1 MSNTQ
6 QWSSSTPGYLIFL
19 VDQSGSMN
27 EAYSEGKSK
36 AEFTALVINR
46 TINEI
51 INTNLAGDKVKN
63 RVFISLIGYGGKGGN
78 SVDEIRSDYLS
89 EFANKP
95 LRTEKIKR
103 KVSDGAGGLLEIEE
117 ELPVFIEPIAKG
129 ATPMG
134 DAFNMAK
141 QLIEAWNNKYPN
153 NPAPVIIN
161 VSDGMPWEGQ
171 TKNQEPQK
179 SIRIAKE
186 IMNITTN
193 DGNPLIFNVHIG
205 NSGKEVMFVESIE
218 ELQEEQ
224 AKFLFEISSVIPES
238 YKKAATKHEFKIKDQ
253 SRGFIA
259 NAKPLDLIKFINFGS
274 SGGASDLMSK

>member
-1 MSNTQ
+1 MKNTV
-6 QWSSSTPGYLIFL
+6 QWSSNTPGYLIFL
-19 VDQSGSMN
+19 IDQSGSMA
-27 EAYSEGKSK
+27 EDYAEGKSK

-78 SVDEIRSDYLS
+78 SVENIRSDYLS
-89 EFANKP
+89 EFANNP
-95 LRTEKIKR
+95 LRIEKIKK

-117 ELPVFIEPIAKG
+117 DLPVFIEPLAKG
-129 ATPMG
+129 LTPMG
-134 DAFNMAK
+134 EALRFAK
-141 QLIEAWNNKYPN
+141 QLIEAWKNKNPN

-161 VSDGMPWEGQ
+161 VTDGSPYEGS
-171 TKNQEPQK
+171 NLNEEPQK
-179 SIRIAKE
+179 TIRIAKE
-186 IMNITTN
+186 IMGIDTN
-193 DGNPLIFNVHIG
+193 DGHPLIFNVHIG
-205 NSGKEVMFVESIE
+205 NSGKEVMFAENIN

-224 AKFLFEISSVIPES
+224 AKLLFEISSVIPES
-238 YKKAATKHEFKIKDQ
+238 YKAAALKHEFKVKDQ

-274 SGGASDLMSK
+274 SGGSSDLMSR